1 MDAPEIPGGRFE
13 EHRTQLRAVAYRMLG
28 SLSEADDAVQEC
40 WLRYSRSDTSQVRN
54 LAGWLTTVVG
64 RICLDMLRSRTGRA
78 EVPLEGV
85 HVPDPVVAPL
95 TGEEAAVRTEEVG
108 LALLVVLDTLSP
120 AERVAF
126 VLHDT
131 FAVPFDEIAP
141 LLDRTPAATRQLAS
155 RARRRVRDAGQG
167 GERPDARR
175 QREVVAAF
183 LAAARGG
190 DFDALVGLLDPQ
202 VTLRA
207 DTGGAGSRL
216 VRGAVEVATQA
227 TAFRSAAMHAV
238 PVLVGGEPGLAAVV
252 GGRAVSVMS
261 FTLVPDGHGPA
272 GAVRELNILADPR
285 RLARLGVA
293 EVLGAAPA
301 ERGH

>member
-13 EHRTQLRAVAYRMLG
+13 EHRTRLRAVAYRMLG

-64 RICLDMLRSRTGRA
+64 RICLDMLRSRAGRA

-167 GERPDARR
+167 GKRPDARR

-183 LAAARGG
+183 LAAAQGG

-216 VRGAVEVATQA
+216 VRGTAEVASQA

-252 GGRAVSVMS
+252 GGRAVSVMA
-261 FTLVPDGHGPA
+261 FALVPDGQGPA

-293 EVLGAAPA
+293 EVLGTAPG
-301 ERGH
+301 EQGH